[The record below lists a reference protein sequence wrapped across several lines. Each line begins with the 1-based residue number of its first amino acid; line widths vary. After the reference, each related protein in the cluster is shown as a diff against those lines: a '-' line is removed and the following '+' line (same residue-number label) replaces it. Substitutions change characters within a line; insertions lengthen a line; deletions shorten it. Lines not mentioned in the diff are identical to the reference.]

1 MKALIYAQSLIN
13 IIVGRGPNLATAG
26 SVHGS
31 QSTLIFKRVTLL
43 IEPFKM
49 GNMATLPGFQK
60 IFISFDL
67 TFDHVTEMFVK
78 KFRFKNFV

>member
-1 MKALIYAQSLIN
+1 MK
-13 IIVGRGPNLATAG
+13 IIVGRGPNLAAVG
-26 SVHGS
+26 SFHRS

-67 TFDHVTEMFVK
+67 TFDHVEEMFVK